1 VYYGL
6 TVRDLRSSPSVIRI
20 GCSKGFEPDSLFSWD
35 LSLGEELNTIALAKP
50 EPAIS
55 DADEQPGDS
64 PAQLPALDPAEL
76 PPLDSPEPPL
86 AELAGARGRRSW
98 TFGAA
103 IVTGIAVAVTLWA
116 ASARADET
124 SRLVAL
130 TSQIDSQVMTTS
142 DRSYD
147 LAAVMDMAERVY
159 EHSEGQVADPAT
171 RDVLAQALADA
182 RAAAAQRVTDA
193 PPSSVT
199 QARTLLAQ
207 ATHIETS
214 LDWATEDLRVAVDM
228 VQQSQGAQR
237 VLDSRDPVGN
247 RTVLTSRAGS

>member
-1 VYYGL
+1 M
-6 TVRDLRSSPSVIRI
+6 
-20 GCSKGFEPDSLFSWD
+20 PDTLFSWD
-35 LSLGEELNTIALAKP
+35 LSLGEELNTIAVAKA

-55 DADEQPGDS
+55 RTDERPGDR
-64 PAQLPALDPAEL
+64 PARLPVPDPADL
-76 PPLDSPEPPL
+76 PPLDLPGP
-86 AELAGARGRRSW
+86 AELAGARGRRRW

-103 IVTGIAVAVTLWA
+103 IVTGVAVAISLWVV
-116 ASARADET
+116 SERAEEA
-124 SRLVAL
+124 SRLMTL
-130 TSQIDSQVMTTS
+130 SSQIDGQVVTTS
-142 DRSYD
+142 ARSHD

-182 RAAAAQRVTDA
+182 RSAVAQRVTDA

-207 ATHIETS
+207 ATHIENS
-214 LDWATEDLRVAVDM
+214 LDWAAEDLRVAVDM

-237 VLDSRDPVGN
+237 ALDSRDPVGT
-247 RTVLTSRAGS
+247 RTILTSHHGS